1 MKTLILMRH
10 AKAETIELGMRDFD
24 RKLAEKGKVDADA
37 MAKLLKKNT
46 PAIDLLI
53 TSLAKRTY
61 KTAKI
66 VAENYNYDK
75 AEIIPLS
82 ELYEAG
88 VEEYLKV
95 IRNIDDNKNT
105 VIIVGHNPT
114 IGAMSTILSGSK
126 ILNFKP
132 GALGAF
138 SLPIDTWK
146 LFKLTEVSM
155 LASLHP

>member
-37 MAKLLKKNT
+37 IAKLLKKKI

-66 VAENYNYDK
+66 VAENYAYDK
-75 AEIIPLS
+75 ADIVPLS
-82 ELYEAG
+82 ELYEAA
-88 VEEYLKV
+88 VDEYLKV
-95 IRNIDDNKNT
+95 IRNIDDSKNT

-114 IGAMSTILSGSK
+114 IGAMSSILSGSK

-132 GALGAF
+132 GAVAAF
-138 SLPIDTWK
+138 NLSIDTWK
-146 LFKLTEVSM
+146 LFKLAEMPTVT
-155 LASLHP
+155 SLHP